1 MFWTSKHLTQAD
13 RPEIMPSATATT
25 PFPLGAYLGNPD
37 NSSLTNEAAFEAWD
51 SSFTQLMGT
60 APQFLVSYLDQYQ
73 TINQWIGNAEWA
85 ADSAS
90 QSPDAKGMTPVI
102 GLPMTSRADPSMT
115 PDQYYKA
122 FASGQYDSMI
132 QGITP

>member
-1 MFWTSKHLTQAD
+1 MSGT
-13 RPEIMPSATATT
+13 PPVT

-37 NSSLTNEAAFEAWD
+37 NSDPATEALFEAKY
-51 SSFTQLMGT
+51 SSFSQLMGA

-73 TINQWIGNAEWA
+73 TINQWVGNAEWA